1 MRQSGVELLRTLS
14 IFLILVIHVINLVIG
29 VPNHVDLQH
38 NPISSITTISFES
51 ISIVCVNVFIIISGW
66 FGIRYTINGLLKLIF
81 QCVFFYIVESI
92 IELLFF
98 DQLSIASFLRGGI
111 SSFFLGWFI
120 SAYIMLYLL
129 VELN

>member
-98 DQLSIASFLRGGI
+98 DQLSIASFLRGVFHH
-111 SSFFLGWFI
+111 FFLGGSFPHI
-120 SAYIMLYLL
+120 
-129 VELN
+129 